1 MRKITYCIL
10 ILSSMAAIIPAT
22 GKEMAD
28 SLTVPARKVDFSRL
42 KESADSLTKAYKFN
56 AAVELL
62 QNAKEAADSADAVRL
77 DEMMVPAQN
86 GSNMTGFC
94 TKSGFR

>member
-1 MRKITYCIL
+1 
-10 ILSSMAAIIPAT
+10 MAASIPAM

-62 QNAKEAADSADAVRL
+62 
-77 DEMMVPAQN
+77 
-86 GSNMTGFC
+86 GSLTL
-94 TKSGFR
+94 